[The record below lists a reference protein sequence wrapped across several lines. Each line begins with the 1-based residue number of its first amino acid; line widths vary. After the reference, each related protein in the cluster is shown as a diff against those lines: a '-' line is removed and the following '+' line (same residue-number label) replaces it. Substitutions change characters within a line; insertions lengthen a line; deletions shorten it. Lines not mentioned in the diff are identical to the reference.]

1 MKVVGIIPC
10 RYGSSRFPGK
20 SLALIKNHPM
30 MWHVYQR
37 CLESEILDD
46 VYIATDDKRI
56 EKEAINLGM
65 KVIMTYG
72 DHLTGTD
79 RVSEV
84 VGHIDSDYYVN
95 IQGDEPMLD
104 PEAIVLVTNA
114 IVNSTDPMVHAS
126 NAYAPIKNPCDV
138 VNSNVVKV
146 ITDIDSNALAYSRQP
161 IPYPRS
167 NSVTYLRQ
175 LGLYAFTKNGLKVFN
190 EKKPQI
196 LEQAEGIEM
205 FRLLEH
211 GYKVKMVKTS
221 DDSVSVDTID
231 DLIRVQKKI

>member
-1 MKVVGIIPC
+1 MSIVGIIPC
-10 RYGSSRFPGK
+10 RYNSSRFPGK
-20 SLALIKNHPM
+20 SLALIGGFPM

-37 CLESEILDD
+37 CLESKVLDE

-56 EKEAINLGM
+56 EKEASKLDLN
-65 KVIMTYG
+65 VVMTYG
-72 DHLTGTD
+72 NHYSGTD

-84 VGHIDSDYYVN
+84 VDIIDSDYYVN
-95 IQGDEPMLD
+95 VQGDEPMLD
-104 PEAIVLVTNA
+104 PKAIALVTNA
-114 IVNSTDPMVHAS
+114 IIKSTDPLVLAS
-126 NAYAPIKNPCDV
+126 NAYAPLTNACDV
-138 VNSNVVKV
+138 VSSNVVKV
-146 ITDIDSNALAYSRQP
+146 ITDTNNNALAYSRQP

-175 LGLYAFTKNGLKVFN
+175 LGLYAFKKNGLKVFN
-190 EKKPQI
+190 ENKPQI

-211 GYKVKMVKTS
+211 GFKIKMVETN

-231 DLIRVQKKI
+231 DLLRVQKMF